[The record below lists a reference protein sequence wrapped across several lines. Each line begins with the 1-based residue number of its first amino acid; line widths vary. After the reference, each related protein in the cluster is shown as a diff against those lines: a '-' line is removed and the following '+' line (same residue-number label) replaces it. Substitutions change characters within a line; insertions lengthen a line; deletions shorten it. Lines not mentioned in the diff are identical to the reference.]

1 MDTNENEYTMVQN
14 LRDTAQAVLREK
26 YITIQVSIQKLERT
40 EIQKRTLHLKEL
52 EKKQQ
57 IDPIPNRRRV

>member
-1 MDTNENEYTMVQN
+1 MENNENEYTTVQN
-14 LRDTAQAVLREK
+14 LWDTQQAVLREK
-26 YITIQVSIQKLERT
+26 YNTIQVSIQKLERT
-40 EIQKRTLHLKEL
+40 EIQKRTLNLKEL